1 MLVGFLLYK
10 VMKKKLKVLIGTP
23 SYDGK
28 LDIYYIDSL
37 LNTLAQSE
45 QNGVEVYP
53 LFMCYDSLVQ
63 RARNDL
69 FKAAYDAQM
78 DALFFI
84 DGDVGWDPKNF
95 FKLLK
100 SDKDLI
106 GGSYRKKNDNEELY
120 VVKALDEK
128 DKSLDLTVDKDGLME
143 VAGLGCGFMKVS
155 RKAIQD
161 LWNSS
166 KRYKSEKGD
175 SRMVFEVVCEDN
187 DLISEDIYMCK
198 KWRDL
203 GNKVYLDTRITCTH
217 TGTKTFTGDVNN
229 WLQSFINKQSNTAP
243 SAIKG
248 DLSSYFAKPPQ
259 NINDDDFRV
268 IV

>member
-1 MLVGFLLYK
+1 
-10 VMKKKLKVLIGTP
+10 MKNTLKVLIGTP

-28 LDIYYIDSL
+28 LEIYYIDSL

-69 FKAAYDAQM
+69 FKAAHDSKVDM
-78 DALFFI
+78 LFFI
-84 DGDVGWDPKNF
+84 DGDVGWNPKDF
-95 FKLLK
+95 FKLVK
-100 SDKDLI
+100 SNKDMI

-120 VVKALDEK
+120 VVKALDQK
-128 DKSLDLTVDKDGLME
+128 DNTLNLKIDNEGLME
-143 VAGLGCGFMKVS
+143 VAGLGCGFMKIS
-155 RKAIQD
+155 KKAIND

-166 KRYKSEKGD
+166 KRYTCEKGD
-175 SRMVFEVVCEDN
+175 NRMVFEVVCEDN

-203 GNKVYLDTRITCTH
+203 GNNVYLDTHITCTH
-217 TGTKTFTGDVNN
+217 TGAKTYTGDVHS
-229 WLQSFINKQSNTAP
+229 WLQRFITQKSDTP
-243 SAIKG
+243 SIIQG
-248 DLSSYFAKPPQ
+248 DLSSYFKNSPP
-259 NINDDDFRV
+259 ISDDDFKV
-268 IV
+268 LV

>member
-1 MLVGFLLYK
+1 
-10 VMKKKLKVLIGTP
+10 MKKKLKVLIGTP

-45 QNGVEVYP
+45 KHGMEVYP

-69 FKAAYDAQM
+69 FKAAHDADM

-95 FKLLK
+95 FKLVN
-100 SDKDLI
+100 SNKDII

-120 VVKALDEK
+120 VVKALDDK
-128 DKSLDLTVDKDGLME
+128 DKSLDLSIDNEGLME
-143 VAGLGCGFMKVS
+143 VAGLGCGFMKIS
-155 RKAIQD
+155 KKAIND

-166 KRYKSEKGD
+166 KRYTCEKGD
-175 SRMVFEVVCEDN
+175 NRMVFEVVCEDS

-203 GNKVYLDTRITCTH
+203 GNKVYLDTNITCTH
-217 TGTKTFTGDVNN
+217 TGTKTFTGNVHA
-229 WLQSFINKQSNTAP
+229 WLQKFITQKSNTP
-243 SAIKG
+243 PNTIKG
-248 DLSSYFAKPPQ
+248 DLSSYFKNSPPLG
-259 NINDDDFRV
+259 DDDFKV
-268 IV
+268 LV

>member
-1 MLVGFLLYK
+1 
-10 VMKKKLKVLIGTP
+10 MKKKLKVLIGTP

-45 QNGVEVYP
+45 QNGMEVYP

-69 FKAAYDAQM
+69 FKAAFDAQM
-78 DALFFI
+78 DVLFFI

-95 FKLLK
+95 FKLVK
-100 SDKDLI
+100 NEKDLI
-106 GGSYRKKNDNEELY
+106 GGSYRKKSDNEELY
-120 VVKALDEK
+120 VVKALDQS
-128 DKSLDLTVDKDGLME
+128 DKNLNLSIDREGLLE
-143 VAGLGCGFMKVS
+143 VAGLGCGFMKIS
-155 RKAIQD
+155 KKAIES

-166 KRYKSEKGD
+166 KKYTSEKGD
-175 SRMVFEVVCEDN
+175 SRMVFEVVCEDG

-203 GNKVYLDTRITCTH
+203 GNKVYLDTHVTCTH
-217 TGTKTFTGDVNN
+217 TGTKTFTGDVYA
-229 WLQSFINKQSNTAP
+229 WLQRFIDKQSSGNP
-243 SAIKG
+243 SIQG
-248 DLSSYFAKPPQ
+248 DLSSYFKNTPTASG
-259 NINDDDFRV
+259 DDDFKV
-268 IV
+268 LV

>member
-1 MLVGFLLYK
+1 MGFF
-10 VMKKKLKVLIGTP
+10 VIMKKKLKVLIGTP

-37 LNTLAQSE
+37 LNTLAQCE

-78 DALFFI
+78 DVLFFI
-84 DGDVGWDPKNF
+84 DGDVGWNPSDF
-95 FKLLK
+95 FKLIK

-120 VVKALDEK
+120 VVKALDQD
-128 DKSLDLTVDKDGLME
+128 DKNLNLNIDKDGLLE
-143 VAGLGCGFMKVS
+143 VAGLGCGFMKIS
-155 RKAIQD
+155 RKAIES
-161 LWNSS
+161 LWNIS
-166 KRYKSEKGD
+166 KKYTSEKGD

-198 KWRDL
+198 KWRSL
-203 GNKVYLDTRITCTH
+203 GNKVYLDSNITCTH
-217 TGTKTFTGDVNN
+217 TGTKTFTGNVNA
-229 WLQSFINKQSNTAP
+229 WLRRFITQQSNSTP
-243 SAIKG
+243 HIQG
-248 DLSSYFAKPPQ
+248 DLSGYFKNTPS
-259 NINDDDFRV
+259 NSDDDFKV
-268 IV
+268 LV